1 MNVMRT
7 LAEVCKMTGITR
19 RAIQG
24 YEKMGLVVAKEKNK
38 YGHLLYGNEEI
49 KRIEKI
55 KLYQEL
61 GFKLRE
67 IKEIITAPD
76 DIVKFE
82 LQQKV
87 TFLETEVEAKRRVI
101 LQVKKIIEELP

>member
-1 MNVMRT
+1 MNTIKT
-7 LAEVCKMTGITR
+7 LAEVCKMTGTTR

-38 YGHLLYGNEEI
+38 YGHLLYGNDEI
-49 KRIEKI
+49 SRIERI

-76 DIVKFE
+76 DVLKFE

-87 TFLETEVEAKRRVI
+87 IYLETEVEVKRKVI